1 MDDVKPIALLAIALV
16 VATQSG
22 CLSHRAA
29 RYAIRHGSAAVKS
42 HAEARRDARAA
53 REAQEHAERREDY
66 RTDSRDVPMTPREN
80 EHSDFR

>member
-1 MDDVKPIALLAIALV
+1 MKDIIALLAITLV

-29 RYAIRHGSAAVKS
+29 KYAIRHGSAAVKS
-42 HAEARRDARAA
+42 HAEARRDACAA

>member
-1 MDDVKPIALLAIALV
+1 MDSVKPIAMLAITLV

-22 CLSHRAA
+22 CLSHRAG

-53 REAQEHAERREDY
+53 RAAQERVEDREDY
-66 RTDSRDVPMTPREN
+66 RTAPRNAPIYSREDERMDPR
-80 EHSDFR
+80 